1 MNFYRLLPWLIFIW
15 ISFSTYWY
23 ACEIKYNN
31 CSCFRKRPDV
41 PTFALTDGIDTL
53 AITRQAITF
62 KQNNAQPYFPP
73 DLEKKIMGIAN
84 YLANHKNKRLEITTA
99 YAPNETPQLANDR
112 FLNTKK
118 YLSNRMGNAFLKN
131 AQNTF
136 VFDSLFVKKIVPQA
150 SPIAF
155 QDTLFN
161 VAELKIISET
171 ILSDNRV
178 AKILNDTLRL
188 GFDKETANIAFPKE
202 AYQYVNDVEVLLTQ
216 QPKLRIFITGHTD
229 EDDDAE
235 KNYQLGMERAVMA
248 QKWLEK
254 MGINPRQILVFSE
267 GETKPIASNKTLE
280 GQRQNRRVDIA
291 IK

>member
-15 ISFSTYWY
+15 ILFSTYWY
-23 ACEIKYNN
+23 ACEIKYND
-31 CSCFRKRPDV
+31 CSCFRKRPDIPAFV
-41 PTFALTDGIDTL
+41 LTDGIDTL
-53 AITRQAITF
+53 AITRQNITF
-62 KQNNAQPYFPP
+62 KQNNAQPYFSP

-99 YAPNETPQLANDR
+99 YAPNETPELANDR

-118 YLSNRMGNAFLKN
+118 YLSNRMNNAFLKD

-136 VFDSLFVKKIVPQA
+136 VFDSLFVKKIVPQT

-161 VAELKIISET
+161 VAELKIIPKT
-171 ILSDNRV
+171 ILSDNEI
-178 AKILNDTLRL
+178 AEILNDTLRL
-188 GFDKETANIAFPKE
+188 EFDKETVNMAFSKE
-202 AYQYVNDVEVLLTQ
+202 TYQYVKNVEVLLTQ

-229 EDDDAE
+229 DDDDAE
-235 KNYQLGMERAVMA
+235 KNYHLGMERAIMA

-254 MGINPRQILVFSE
+254 MDINPRQILVFSE
-267 GETKPIASNKTLE
+267 GETRPIASNKTLE
-280 GQRQNRRVDIA
+280 GQRRNRRVEVVV
-291 IK
+291 K